1 MTRSPFSNTGKALG
15 LLLLVY
21 LALLIPDRDPSVF
34 VRRTPP
40 AKPPFAWNQDQFWEQ
55 LEASFVAARGMDSAV
70 RVATIQTS
78 LQALSRDVD
87 RFDAETLSPADSIF
101 RRIEG
106 IVFRVSPLVAVTP
119 SRFISYAGELLW
131 MRDAVKRQAQRW
143 DMNDQEVRTTL
154 YRLLYGSRSAL
165 EEVMLQ
171 LPREEVLPLMAGVDE
186 PSACPAAFLLGIRVR
201 SGDILLSRGGA
212 PTSAL
217 IARGNDFPGYFSHV
231 ALVHVDSASG
241 SLTLVE
247 SHIERGV
254 TLSTPGEY
262 LHDRKLRMLVL
273 RLRHDL
279 PAVRKDP
286 LLPHRAAGD
295 AVAAA
300 RSAHIPYDFAMD
312 YRDTTA
318 LFCSEVASRPY
329 RTLGVELWSGLSHI
343 STPGLQRWLAGFGVR
358 NFVTQQPSDLEYDP
372 QLRIVAEWRDT
383 GTLQKDHIDDAVTE
397 AMLEGAERGDELA
410 YAWYELPIARLVRW
424 YSMILNV
431 FGEIGPIPEGMSA
444 TSGLRHRTYAARHEA
459 AVARVKNDVI
469 TFVREHDYQPP
480 YWRLLAMARRA
491 IGD

>member
-1 MTRSPFSNTGKALG
+1 MTQHLFSSTGKALG

-34 VRRTPP
+34 VRTAPS
-40 AKPPFAWNQDQFWEQ
+40 AKSPFAWNQDPFWEQ
-55 LEASFVAARGMDSAV
+55 LEASFVTARGIDSAV
-70 RVATIQTS
+70 RMAAIQTS
-78 LQALSRDVD
+78 LQNLSREVD
-87 RFDAETLSPADSIF
+87 RCDAESLSPSDSIF

-131 MRDAVKRQAQRW
+131 MRDAVKRQAQQW
-143 DMNDQEVRTTL
+143 DMNNQEARTTL

-171 LPREEVLPLMAGVDE
+171 LPREEMLPLMAGVDE
-186 PSACPAAFLLGIRVR
+186 PSACPAASVLGVRLR

-231 ALVHVDSASG
+231 ALVHVDGATG

-254 TLSTPGEY
+254 TLSTPGDY

-295 AVAAA
+295 ALAAA

-312 YRDTTA
+312 HRDTTA

-329 RTLGVELWSGLSHI
+329 RKLGVELWSGLSHI

-383 GTLQKDHIDDAVTE
+383 GKLQKDHIDDAVTE

-410 YAWYELPIARLVRW
+410 YAWYELPVARLVRW

-444 TSGLRHRTYAARHEA
+444 TSGLRHRTYAARHGA
-459 AVARVKNDVI
+459 AVDRVKNDVI
-469 TFVREHDYQPP
+469 QFVREHGYQPP
-480 YWRLLAMARRA
+480 YWRLLAMARKTL
-491 IGD
+491 GG

>member
-1 MTRSPFSNTGKALG
+1 MNRFLFRTTGKAFG

-21 LALLIPDRDPSVF
+21 LALLIPDRDPAVF
-34 VRRTPP
+34 VGTIPP
-40 AKPPFAWNQDQFWEQ
+40 AKAPFAWNQDQFWEQ
-55 LEASFVAARGMDSAV
+55 LEATFVAARGMDAAA
-70 RVATIQTS
+70 RVATIQAS
-78 LQALSRDVD
+78 LEDLSHNVD
-87 RFDAETLSPADSIF
+87 RFDAEAFSPADTIF
-101 RRIEG
+101 RRIEES
-106 IVFRVSPLVAVTP
+106 VFRVSPLVAATP
-119 SRFISYAGELLW
+119 SRFIAYAGELLW

-143 DMNDQEVRTTL
+143 DMNSPQARTTL
-154 YRLLYGSRSAL
+154 YRLLYGSRSAM

-186 PSACPAAFLLGIRVR
+186 PSACPAAPLLGVRVR

-231 ALVHVDSASG
+231 ALVHVDSATRSM
-241 SLTLVE
+241 TLIE

-262 LHDRKLRMLVL
+262 LHDKKLRVLVL

-279 PAVRKDP
+279 PAVRRDP

-295 AVAAA
+295 ALAAA
-300 RSAHIPYDFAMD
+300 RSRHIPYDFAMD
-312 YRDTTA
+312 LRDTTA

-329 RTLGVELWSGLSHI
+329 WKLGVELWSGLSHI

-358 NFVTQQPSDLEYDP
+358 HFITQQPSDLEYDP
-372 QLRIVAEWRDT
+372 QLRIVAEWRDP

-397 AMLEGAERGDELA
+397 AMLEGAERGDELG
-410 YAWYELPIARLVRW
+410 YPWYQLPIARLVRW
-424 YSMILNV
+424 YSMTLNA

-444 TSGLRHRTYAARHEA
+444 TSGLRHRTYTARHDA
-459 AVARVKNDVI
+459 AVAGVKEGV
-469 TFVREHDYQPP
+469 TAFVQEHGYQPP
-480 YWRLLAMARRA
+480 YWRLLAMARKA
-491 IGD
+491 LGG

>member
-1 MTRSPFSNTGKALG
+1 
-15 LLLLVY
+15 
-21 LALLIPDRDPSVF
+21 
-34 VRRTPP
+34 
-40 AKPPFAWNQDQFWEQ
+40 
-55 LEASFVAARGMDSAV
+55 
-70 RVATIQTS
+70 
-78 LQALSRDVD
+78 
-87 RFDAETLSPADSIF
+87 
-101 RRIEG
+101 
-106 IVFRVSPLVAVTP
+106 
-119 SRFISYAGELLW
+119 
-131 MRDAVKRQAQRW
+131 
-143 DMNDQEVRTTL
+143 
-154 YRLLYGSRSAL
+154 
-165 EEVMLQ
+165 
-171 LPREEVLPLMAGVDE
+171 
-186 PSACPAAFLLGIRVR
+186 
-201 SGDILLSRGGA
+201 
-212 PTSAL
+212 
-217 IARGNDFPGYFSHV
+217 
-231 ALVHVDSASG
+231 
-241 SLTLVE
+241 LTLVE

-286 LLPHRAAGD
+286 WLPHRAADD
-295 AVAAA
+295 ALAAA

-329 RTLGVELWSGLSHI
+329 RKLGVELWSGLSHI

-397 AMLEGAERGDELA
+397 AMLEGAERGDELR
-410 YAWYELPIARLVRW
+410 YDWYELPIARLVRW
-424 YSMILNV
+424 YSMILNA
-431 FGEIGPIPEGMSA
+431 FGETGPIPEGMSA
-444 TSGLRHRTYAARHEA
+444 TSGLRHRTYAARHDA

-469 TFVREHDYQPP
+469 TFVREQNYQPP

>member
-1 MTRSPFSNTGKALG
+1 MTRSLFSSTGKALG

-21 LALLIPDRDPSVF
+21 LALLIPDRDPSAF
-34 VRRTPP
+34 VQT
-40 AKPPFAWNQDQFWEQ
+40 ALSVKTPFAWNQDRFWEQ
-55 LEASFVAARGMDSAV
+55 LETAFIAARKMDSVV
-70 RVATIQTS
+70 RVATIQAS
-78 LQALSRDVD
+78 LLELSRDVD
-87 RFDAETLSPADSIF
+87 RFDAETLSPTDSVF

-106 IVFRVSPLVAVTP
+106 IVFRVSPLVAATP

-143 DMNDQEVRTTL
+143 DMNSLEARTTL

-171 LPREEVLPLMAGVDE
+171 LPREEVMPLMAGVDE
-186 PSACPAAFLLGIRVR
+186 PSACPAASLLGVRIR
-201 SGDILLSRGGA
+201 SGDILLSRGGV

-231 ALVHVDSASG
+231 ALVHVDPG
-241 SLTLVE
+241 TQFVTLIE

-254 TLSTPGEY
+254 TFSTPGEY
-262 LHDRKLRMLVL
+262 LHDRKLRVLVL

-286 LLPHRAAGD
+286 LLPHRAASD
-295 AVAAA
+295 ALASA
-300 RSAHIPYDFAMD
+300 RSGHIPYDFAMD

-329 RTLGVELWSGLSHI
+329 RKFGIELWSGLSHI

-358 NFVTQQPSDLEYDP
+358 TFTTQQPSDLEYDP
-372 QLRIVAEWRDT
+372 QLCIVAEWRDP
-383 GTLQKDHIDDAVTE
+383 GTLLKDHIDDAVTE

-424 YSMILNV
+424 YSMILNT

-444 TSGLRHRTYAARHEA
+444 TSGLRHRTYTARHDA
-459 AVARVKNDVI
+459 AVAGVKENV
-469 TFVREHDYQPP
+469 TAFVRQHGYQPP
-480 YWRLLAMARRA
+480 YWRLLAMARKA
-491 IGD
+491 LGG

>member
-1 MTRSPFSNTGKALG
+1 MTRSFFSSTGKALG
-15 LLLLVY
+15 LLPLVY
-21 LALLIPDRDPSVF
+21 LTLLIPDRDPSVF
-34 VRRTPP
+34 VRTTPS
-40 AKPPFAWNQDQFWEQ
+40 AKSPFAWNQDQFWEQ
-55 LEASFVAARGMDSAV
+55 LESSFVAARGLDSAD
-70 RVATIQTS
+70 RVTAIQSS
-78 LQALSRDVD
+78 LQALSSDVD
-87 RFDAETLSPADSIF
+87 RLDAETRSPTDTIF

-106 IVFRVSPLVAVTP
+106 MVFRVSPPVAATP
-119 SRFISYAGELLW
+119 SCFIRYAGELLW

-143 DMNDQEVRTTL
+143 DMNSQEARTTL

-186 PSACPAAFLLGIRVR
+186 PSACPAASLLGVRVR

-212 PTSAL
+212 PISAL
-217 IARGNDFPGYFSHV
+217 IARGNDFPGVFSHV
-231 ALVHVDSASG
+231 ALAHVDSATG

-247 SHIERGV
+247 SHIERGL

-262 LHDRKLRMLVL
+262 LHDRKLRVLVL

-295 AVAAA
+295 AFATA

-329 RTLGVELWSGLSHI
+329 RRLGVNLWSGLSHI

-372 QLRIVAEWRDT
+372 QLHIVAEWRNT
-383 GTLQKDHIDDAVTE
+383 HALQKDHIDDAVTE
-397 AMLEGAERGDELA
+397 AMLEGAERGDDLA

-424 YSMILNV
+424 YSMILNA

-444 TSGLRHRTYAARHEA
+444 TSGLRHRTFTARHDA
-459 AVARVKNDVI
+459 AVARVKDDVM

-480 YWRLLAMARRA
+480 YWRLLGMARKA
-491 IGD
+491 LGG